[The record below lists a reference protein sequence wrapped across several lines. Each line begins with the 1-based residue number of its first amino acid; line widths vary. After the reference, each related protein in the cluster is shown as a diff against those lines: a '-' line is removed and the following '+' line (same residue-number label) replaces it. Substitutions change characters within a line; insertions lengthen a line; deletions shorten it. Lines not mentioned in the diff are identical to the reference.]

1 MKELYFPTG
10 NEYVSIPTLR
20 EETAAI
26 ESFSCLH
33 MGAKGLV
40 EFRGDGSAPVMAPF
54 VRSGG
59 ASLPLTDM
67 VWQRLEYWVPEF
79 TARRRR
85 PECARDHPCPRGRAR
100 VHIPAER

>member
-33 MGAKGLV
+33 MGAKGLSS
-40 EFRGDGSAPVMAPF
+40 SAAT
-54 VRSGG
+54 VR
-59 ASLPLTDM
+59 
-67 VWQRLEYWVPEF
+67 RL
-79 TARRRR
+79 
-85 PECARDHPCPRGRAR
+85 
-100 VHIPAER
+100 

>member
-40 EFRGDGSAPVMAPF
+40 GFRGDGSAPV
-54 VRSGG
+54 
-59 ASLPLTDM
+59 
-67 VWQRLEYWVPEF
+67 
-79 TARRRR
+79 
-85 PECARDHPCPRGRAR
+85 
-100 VHIPAER
+100 